1 MKRASLITI
10 ALLSALSASHA
21 AWPLIIPFLL
31 PTVV

>member
-21 AWPLIIPFLL
+21 AWAVDYPFLL